1 MLPHIATRVFNTPLM
16 LHPTKAQVIAHAL
29 ADRLNIEAVAH
40 VDGSVKLTADFG
52 KPAKPTRSGVDRVG
66 PLGIIQV
73 QGTLV
78 QRTGNLRPYSGM
90 TGYDGIR
97 ANLESAVSDADIKA
111 IVLEIDSPGGEVA
124 GCFAL
129 ADAIFDARSVKP
141 VFAVLDESAYSAAYA
156 IASAARKVFIPRTG
170 GAGSVGVI
178 TMHADMHRALEH
190 QGVDVT
196 IITHGDLK
204 DAGTPTR
211 RLDVDTHQRIQA
223 DIDTLGEMF
232 LKLVA
237 RNRKMSVDDVRAM
250 QAGTFLGQQAVD
262 VGLADQVSDA
272 DKAAAAIL
280 ESFA

>member
-29 ADRLNIEAVAH
+29 ADKLNIESVVHA
-40 VDGSVKLTADFG
+40 DGSIKLAADFG
-52 KPAKPTRSGVDRVG
+52 APAKPTRSGVDRVG

-78 QRTGNLRPYSGM
+78 QRSGNLRPYSGM

-97 ANLESAVSDADIKA
+97 VNLEAAVSDPEVKA
-111 IVLEIDSPGGEVA
+111 ILLDIDSPGGEVA

-141 VFAVLDESAYSAAYA
+141 VYAVLDESAYSAAYA
-156 IASAARKVFIPRTG
+156 IASSANKVFIPRTG

-190 QGVDVT
+190 EGVDVT
-196 IITHGDLK
+196 IIRHGDLK

-272 DKAAAAIL
+272 DRAAAAIL
-280 ESFA
+280 DSFA